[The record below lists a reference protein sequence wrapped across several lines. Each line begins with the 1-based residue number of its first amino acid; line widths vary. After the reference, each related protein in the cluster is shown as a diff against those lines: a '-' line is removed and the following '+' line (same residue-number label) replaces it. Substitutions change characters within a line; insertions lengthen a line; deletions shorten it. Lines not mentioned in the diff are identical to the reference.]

1 MGLRVLCIYTSD
13 ENTDAKKPLDGGSS
27 IPFGLAMIATV
38 LKEAGH
44 DVSVLVLNVRNPFRQ
59 IIVEMVNNFAPQ
71 LVCMTSVSSHFEL
84 IKKISQTVKSVD
96 PRIYTALGGHH
107 ASLNP
112 DEAISCGFF
121 DGVCLGEGEKGIVEV
136 ASILTAGG
144 VPSNILNFW
153 FSLPVSNTIEKN
165 PMAPFNEDLDSLPFI
180 DRNMWKR
187 WIKEPDRRPSVLLG
201 RGCPNS
207 CSYCSN
213 HKMRNLASGKYV
225 RQRSPAN
232 VVLEL
237 NKICEE
243 NSITSI
249 YLDLETITARI
260 NYALEISEAL
270 TEFNSKRSSPIVF
283 RTNLSLSSAITKNP
297 DVANQVLNAFSRAN
311 IKSLSIG
318 LESGSERL
326 RKEVLKRPHYSNED
340 FIQFCHIAKTYGIRV
355 FAFVI
360 IGLPSETLEDWS
372 QTLDVLRLS
381 GVQNFYPYIFYP
393 YPGTEIATMAA
404 RHGFLKRPSLGTR
417 ERYQVVFRQSGFP
430 TTQVTKEFVLC
441 RFKVF
446 KGSWPLDRR
455 LSSVVRNFL
464 MMHPILEPTVLFLI
478 ERFPLHKLFF
488 VLLGKK
494 SLAQVSP
501 EDY

>member
-13 ENTDAKKPLDGGSS
+13 ENTDVKKPLDGGSS

-44 DVSVLVLNVRNPFRQ
+44 DVRVLVLNVRKPFRR
-59 IIVEMVNNFAPQ
+59 IVVRMVNDFAPQ

-112 DEAISCGFF
+112 DDAVSCGFF
-121 DGVCLGEGEKGIVEV
+121 DAVCLGEGEKGIVEV

-144 VPSNILNFW
+144 SPSNILNFW
-153 FSLPVSNTIEKN
+153 FSLPGSDKIEKN
-165 PMAPFNEDLDSLPFI
+165 PLAQFNEDLDSLPFI
-180 DRNMWKR
+180 DRNLWR
-187 WIKEPDRRPSVLLG
+187 SWIKEPDRRPSILLG

-213 HKMRNLASGKYV
+213 HKMRKLASGKYV

-243 NSITSI
+243 NCITSI
-249 YLDLETITARI
+249 YLDIETITVRLD
-260 NYALEISEAL
+260 YVFEICEAL
-270 TEFNSKRSSPIVF
+270 TEFNSKRSSPISF
-283 RTNLSLSSAITKNP
+283 RTNLNLSTAITKNP
-297 DVANQVLNAFSRAN
+297 NLADRLLNAFARAN

-326 RKEVLKRPHYSNED
+326 RKEILRRPNYSNED
-340 FIQFCHIAKTYGIRV
+340 FIQFCHRAKIYGIGV

-360 IGLPSETLEDWS
+360 IGLPTETLEDWY
-372 QTLDVLRLS
+372 QTLDVLRRA
-381 GVQNFYPYIFYP
+381 GVRNFYPYIFYP
-393 YPGTEIATMAA
+393 YPGTDIAKIAA
-404 RHGFLKRPSLGTR
+404 HHGVLKRPSSEIR
-417 ERYQVVFRQSGFP
+417 ERYQVVFCQPGFP
-430 TTQVTKEFVLC
+430 RTRVMKEFVLC

-455 LSSVVRNFL
+455 LSSAVRNFL
-464 MMHPILEPTVLFLI
+464 MMHPILERVVLFMT
-478 ERFPLHKLFF
+478 EEFPLHKLLF
-488 VLLGKK
+488 VLFRRK
-494 SLAQVSP
+494 SPAQVSP